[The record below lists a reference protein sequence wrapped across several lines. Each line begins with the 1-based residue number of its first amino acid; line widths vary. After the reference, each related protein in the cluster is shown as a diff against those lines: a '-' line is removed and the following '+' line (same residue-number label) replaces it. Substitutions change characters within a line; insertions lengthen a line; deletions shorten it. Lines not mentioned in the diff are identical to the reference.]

1 MLNVPV
7 NVRKFHGRKLEKSC
21 PIDPYFLCGKI
32 LRNGIELRR
41 DLYLSMRKLS
51 NLSHFGNLS
60 VEVFFGRRWSI
71 NITGAVTG
79 NPRYH
84 HLKNCIVSNCF
95 KTLLQLTM
103 CDDIEPPCLLCML
116 TLSKPALCSHLDL
129 TRSKNPLEPP

>member
-51 NLSHFGNLS
+51 NLSHFGNL
-60 VEVFFGRRWSI
+60 FGGSI
-71 NITGAVTG
+71 FRA
-79 NPRYH
+79 
-84 HLKNCIVSNCF
+84 
-95 KTLLQLTM
+95 
-103 CDDIEPPCLLCML
+103 
-116 TLSKPALCSHLDL
+116 
-129 TRSKNPLEPP
+129 

>member
-1 MLNVPV
+1 MFSCSILNLVLGAVFLILSYFLLRKGTNMLNVPV
-7 NVRKFHGRKLEKSC
+7 NLRKFHGRKPEKSC

-60 VEVFFGRRWSI
+60 HGVFFSVEVFFGRRWPI
-71 NITGAVTG
+71 NITGTVTG

-84 HLKNCIVSNCF
+84 HLKNCIVLNCF
-95 KTLLQLTM
+95 KTLLQVT
-103 CDDIEPPCLLCML
+103 IV
-116 TLSKPALCSHLDL
+116 
-129 TRSKNPLEPP
+129 R